1 MASSLSGPPRRRPT
15 RLHLFDLDGT
25 LIHGSSA
32 AVEIS
37 HQLGL
42 DAEIRELE
50 LAFAAGGMTPP
61 DFAARACALWS
72 ELTEEHIDA
81 AFMGAPW
88 LGGIREVWDEIR
100 ERGERS
106 AVISLSP
113 DFFVSRLLIQAP
125 PPRPSRPSR
134 PTRDSGHSPAAHY
147 GTSAYY
153 GTDEASDTTAKNPH
167 ADGSWATQQ
176 GSDAIAAA
184 DVVTGADRNAAART
198 GVHESVHRSAGS
210 GGVADGGPGRGAD
223 ATYGSRW
230 PSVPFREP
238 LDPAGILSAE
248 AKVRIADEL
257 CAKFGVSR
265 GDCVAYGDSMSD
277 AALFAA
283 VPVSVAVNADGHVRG
298 LASAEYEGE
307 DLREAFGL
315 VRKSP

>member
-1 MASSLSGPPRRRPT
+1 MASSLSSPSGRPS

-42 DAEIRELE
+42 DDEIRELE

-61 DFAARACALWS
+61 DFAARACAMWS
-72 ELTEEHIDA
+72 ELTEDHVTA
-81 AFMGAPW
+81 AFLEAPW
-88 LGGIREVWDEIR
+88 LSGIREVWDDIR

-113 DFFVSRLLIQAP
+113 DFFVSRLLVQAP
-125 PPRPSRPSR
+125 RPR
-134 PTRDSGHSPAAHY
+134 AAR
-147 GTSAYY
+147 G
-153 GTDEASDTTAKNPH
+153 
-167 ADGSWATQQ
+167 
-176 GSDAIAAA
+176 AA
-184 DVVTGADRNAAART
+184 DTAADTAGPARRTDLRADAVTDA
-198 GVHESVHRSAGS
+198 
-210 GGVADGGPGRGAD
+210 VADARGRGAD

-230 PSVPFREP
+230 PAVPFREVP
-238 LDPAGILSAE
+238 DPAGILSAE

-257 CAKFGVSR
+257 CAQFGVSR
-265 GDCVAYGDSMSD
+265 SECVAYGDSMSD

-283 VPVSVAVNADGHVRG
+283 VPVSVAVNGDGHLRG

-307 DLREAFGL
+307 DLREAYGL
-315 VRKSP
+315 VRKGP